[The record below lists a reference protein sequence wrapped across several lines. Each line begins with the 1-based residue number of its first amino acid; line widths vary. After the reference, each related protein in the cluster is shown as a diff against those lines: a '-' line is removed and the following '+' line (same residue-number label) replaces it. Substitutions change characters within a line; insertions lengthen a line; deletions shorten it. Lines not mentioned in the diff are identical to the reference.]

1 MAAMNQ
7 NQENLAMKI
16 ENEAEKRVKELRDKT
31 DEEISKLNILL
42 QES

>member
-1 MAAMNQ
+1 MNQ